1 MATRTGI
8 RISGFPVEVTETAD
22 ALTLESEGSR
32 DLVLDAGSGK
42 VGIGT
47 TDPAVALD
55 VIGTASFAGA
65 EASLSQG
72 NVQVGVDS
80 GGDPGGE
87 LMFHTDDYVG
97 LRCADSGALSLA
109 VKPSGNV
116 GIGTTAPAVALDVI
130 GTGSFAGAEASLSQ
144 GNVQVGVDSG
154 GDPGGELMFHTDDY
168 VGLRCAD
175 SGALPFAVKPSGNV
189 GIGDVAPGTQ
199 LQVSGTAPYVTLK
212 NSTAENTAGGC
223 ESKIIFEDH
232 ADVTLAQVEGSH
244 SGSSDDTKG
253 KLILSTHTGS
263 ALTAALTIDDAQD
276 ATFSGDVVVT
286 GELDVSGGALAF
298 GNGQN
303 AALDVDAVSG
313 TNTAGKSLTISG
325 GQSTGSGA
333 GGDIVFKAS
342 NQGSSGSSANAL
354 TTVAVMK
361 APDDDS
367 FVNFLEFMGSPA
379 GQGCGVEVSGDSSS
393 TNVDLNL
400 NSKGTDSY
408 VRIESKEISNF
419 TDAVAKGAGV
429 GNAAAVDV
437 TIAHHNCEIVTTICV
452 DIQGLVSTGTIKR
465 VLSDS
470 GETTAAY
477 LTQLTAAKNGIIY
490 KAEMACVEQPAVASG
505 TLVADIDLV
514 TSDVATLGGGEDYDS
529 GGDDIVLV
537 TSGGDWD
544 TGRCVYS
551 ASAADLDPEDFYLY
565 LACGNATSA
574 NTAAYS
580 AGKFIIKLYGASF

>member
-1 MATRTGI
+1 MPTRTGI

-32 DLVLDAGSGK
+32 DLILDAGSGK

-130 GTGSFAGAEASLSQ
+130 GTGSFAGAATSQSQ

-232 ADVTLAQVEGSH
+232 ADVALAQVEGSH

-253 KLILSTHTGS
+253 KMILSTHTGS
-263 ALTAALTIDDAQD
+263 ALTAALTINDEQE
-276 ATFSGDVVVT
+276 ATFASDVVVT
-286 GELDVSGGALAF
+286 GVLDVLGGSIAF
-298 GNGQN
+298 GNSE
-303 AALDVDAVSG
+303 DVEIDFDATAHNV
-313 TNTAGKSLTISG
+313 AGKSISILAGTTTAGTTSDIAGGSVTIAAGQGKGTGAGGNIVFKTANAAGSTGSSLNALATALTISDDLS
-325 GQSTGSGA
+325 STFAGDVAVAGEIEAGSGSGA
-333 GGDIVFKAS
+333 GVFLSNGNQDVTLKTGNSSTGSITITDGADEDITIAPNGDGITVV
-342 NQGSSGSSANAL
+342 SSGLTCNAL
-354 TTVAVMK
+354 TVSSVDKTVNYEC
-361 APDDDS
+361 DID
-367 FVNFLEFMGSPA
+367 FLIIASR
-379 GQGCGVEVSGDSSS
+379 S
-393 TNVDLNL
+393 
-400 NSKGTDSY
+400 
-408 VRIESKEISNF
+408 
-419 TDAVAKGAGV
+419 
-429 GNAAAVDV
+429 V
-437 TIAHHNCEIVTTICV
+437 TISLPEDADRGTIYK
-452 DIQGLVSTGTIKR
+452 IKR
-465 VLSDS
+465 VDD
-470 GETTAAY
+470 G
-477 LTQLTAAKNGIIY
+477 
-490 KAEMACVEQPAVASG
+490 
-505 TLVADIDLV
+505 
-514 TSDVATLGGGEDYDS
+514 TSDGTITVGRS
-529 GGDDIVLV
+529 G
-537 TSGGDWD
+537 SD
-544 TGRCVYS
+544 TIDG
-551 ASAADLDPEDFYLY
+551 
-565 LACGNATSA
+565 ATSYSLDA
-574 NTAAYS
+574 NYMMVEVMSDGSNWFVTGAYEVPE
-580 AGKFIIKLYGASF
+580 